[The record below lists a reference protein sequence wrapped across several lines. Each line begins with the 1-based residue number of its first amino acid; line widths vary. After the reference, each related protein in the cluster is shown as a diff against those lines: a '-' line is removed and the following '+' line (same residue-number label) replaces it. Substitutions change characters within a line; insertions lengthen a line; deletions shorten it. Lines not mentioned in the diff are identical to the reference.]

1 MDIKEAIN
9 YCQEVIANTD
19 NTSCQLDHKQ
29 LINWLTE
36 LYNLKNSEKLY
47 NIEFTLGDVGWLSD
61 RVTSEE
67 HIQCNYSVS
76 EITEAYKTACKKL
89 DFDIIRFSY
98 SNCCI
103 DEDMTKKL
111 LYFGIID
118 SNCVYED
125 GTYWIEGSD
134 DFINMFF
141 GIVKTE
147 LPDIEWSYRDLNEDW
162 LEILHGA
169 AGAIL

>member
-9 YCQEVIANTD
+9 HCQEVIANTD

-76 EITEAYKTACKKL
+76 EITEAYRNACKK
-89 DFDIIRFSY
+89 
-98 SNCCI
+98 
-103 DEDMTKKL
+103 T
-111 LYFGIID
+111 
-118 SNCVYED
+118 
-125 GTYWIEGSD
+125 
-134 DFINMFF
+134 
-141 GIVKTE
+141 
-147 LPDIEWSYRDLNEDW
+147 
-162 LEILHGA
+162 
-169 AGAIL
+169 